1 MRSLGWF
8 AVAVVSLACGDSPA
22 ATTRT
27 RVATLAIVAQPA
39 GSLSVTTN
47 VGKFSVRARDSSGAP
62 VSGAFVSF
70 LLSRGSGRVT
80 PGADTTDG
88 DGIAETTVTLGTAP
102 GPHIVRA
109 ATRDL
114 PPVESGI
121 VTGIAGAV
129 ARITL
134 STSLATLSAS
144 QDSVIVGAAPSD
156 AYGNA
161 TNTLI
166 TWVSRSPASV
176 SVTHGIPGT
185 SATLRVL
192 ARPSETWVVASA
204 GLVRDSVL
212 VRAFAAGSTPCAFV
226 AAATALAVGA
236 ALPFEATGSACL
248 APSTAAEYLVVA
260 HYGTTVNSVSATVN
274 LLGTGIVPPTATYPN
289 LSPQPALEATDD
301 VAFERGL
308 RERERVSMPAHVEGA
323 REWMRTRPPSIRA
336 ALREGD
342 QTLVNTNP
350 SDFCAN
356 PNNVPA
362 RVVAVTQTAIILA
375 DVSNPQGGFTDAE
388 YRAIGATIDTLVHPV
403 DTAAF
408 GTPTD
413 IDGNGRIVVLFTRAV
428 NAITP
433 PGTGGGA
440 VLGFFF
446 SRDLLPKSGASNSCA
461 GSNVGEMFYIM
472 VPDPAGTVSD
482 PRTKGFVDTIAA
494 ATIAHEFQHL
504 INASRRIYVN
514 GAPDTNEE
522 PWLNEG
528 LSHIAEELIFYR
540 ASRMSPRQN
549 IDSAAIKAAGQRPML
564 MLYQQGN
571 IRRYQQYLRSPDA
584 NAPMA
589 ENDLL
594 ATRGAA
600 WAFLR
605 YAADRTRASDGDF
618 WKRLVNSRVTG
629 ARNLEAVLAGSG
641 FTIAQLLEEWS
652 RAVVTDDIVPGS
664 TAQQP
669 SWSFVTAMPHAGYS
683 FALVPSVLVNG
694 TVFSVPVRGSSSFYG
709 RVAVAAG
716 QQALVQ
722 ATGPG
727 GGTIPRGMRLTIVRI
742 K

>member
-22 ATTRT
+22 VSVRPT
-27 RVATLAIVAQPA
+27 VATLAIVAQPA
-39 GSLSVTTN
+39 GSLSVSTN
-47 VGKFSVRARDSSGAP
+47 VGKFSVRATDSSGAP
-62 VSGAFVSF
+62 VAGAFVSF
-70 LLSRGSGRVT
+70 LLSRGTGRVT
-80 PGADTTDG
+80 PSVDTTDAT
-88 DGIAETTVTLGTAP
+88 GIAETTVILGTAP
-102 GPHIVRA
+102 GPHAVRA
-109 ATRDL
+109 ATHDL

-121 VTGIAGAV
+121 VTGIAGAL

-134 STSLATLSAS
+134 STNLATLSAT
-144 QDSVIVGAAPSD
+144 QDSVIVGATPSD
-156 AYGNA
+156 AYGNR
-161 TNTLI
+161 TNTII
-166 TWVSRSPASV
+166 TWISRSPAV
-176 SVTHGIPGT
+176 LTVTHGVPGT
-185 SATLRVL
+185 SATLRAL
-192 ARPSETWVVASA
+192 TRPSETWVVATA

-212 VRAFAAGSTPCAFV
+212 VRAFAVGSAPCAFV
-226 AAATALAVGA
+226 TTETALAVGA
-236 ALPFEATGSACL
+236 THPFETTGSVCL
-248 APSTAAEYLVVA
+248 STPSAAEYLVVA

-274 LLGTGIVPPTATYPN
+274 LLGTGIVPPTSTYPG
-289 LSPQPALEATDD
+289 LSRQAAAGADEN
-301 VAFERGL
+301 VFEREL
-308 RERERVSMPAHVEGA
+308 RERERVSMPAYIEGA
-323 REWMRTRPPSIRA
+323 REWLRTRPPSIRA

-362 RVVAVTQTAIILA
+362 RVVAITQTAIILA
-375 DVSNPQGGFTDAE
+375 DVTNPTGGFTDAE

-413 IDGNGRIVVLFTRAV
+413 IDGNGRVVVLFTKAV
-428 NAITP
+428 NALTP

-446 SRDLLPKSGASNSCA
+446 SRDLLPKSSAFGSCA

-472 VPDPAGTVSD
+472 VPDPTGLVSD

-494 ATIAHEFQHL
+494 ATIAHELQHL
-504 INASRRIYVN
+504 INASRRVYVN

-528 LSHIAEELIFYR
+528 LSHIAEELVFYR

-564 MLYQQGN
+564 MLYQRGN

-605 YAADRTRASDGDF
+605 YAADRTRTSDGDF

-629 ARNLEAVLAGSG
+629 ARNLEAVLASSG
-641 FTIAQLLEEWS
+641 FTTAQLLEEWS

-709 RVAVAAG
+709 RVAVPAG